1 MKVLFVVAGLVSA
14 GASQMRSQPQVSGEE
29 DNVASQLLGC
39 PDECSGHGT
48 CAFPPSGPLHC
59 KCDSGYKGANC
70 SETTSPGGVQRWS
83 FKTGDGVDSSPTISA
98 DGSTVFFGSWDN
110 SLYAVDAATGAM
122 KWSFATGG
130 WVRSSPA
137 ISADGSTV
145 FVGSDDNNLYAV
157 DAATGAKKWSFKTG
171 DLVVSSPAIS
181 ADGSTV
187 FVGSRDHNLYALAT
201 GDSFRSTAMSS

>member
-1 MKVLFVVAGLVSA
+1 MKVLFVVAGVVSA

-39 PDECSGHGT
+39 PDECSGHGI

-110 SLYAVDAATGAM
+110 SLYAVDAATGAK
-122 KWSFATGG
+122 KWSFATGDF
-130 WVRSSPA
+130 VESSSPT

-145 FVGSDDNNLYAV
+145 FVGSNDKNLYA
-157 DAATGAKKWSFKTG
+157 
-171 DLVVSSPAIS
+171 I
-181 ADGSTV
+181 
-187 FVGSRDHNLYALAT
+187 AT